1 MAKGKEEGKEKEKV
15 KEKNIAES
23 LNSSELNLLEKIYGN
38 LLVKAGESLPDKE
51 VIKLGDK
58 YLTSESMLELFSKK
72 SPKKLIKH

>member
-58 YLTSESMLELFSKK
+58 YQIVMNKYW
-72 SPKKLIKH
+72 